1 MTKLSQKYCEEILTD
16 ALLCVRLI
24 LAIFSIMKNKTL
36 LAVAIL
42 VVSAWAV
49 VVSAYA
55 SQIQTKLAKGEK
67 PKMITFGDGSGCSST
82 TTTGT
87 NE

>member
-1 MTKLSQKYCEEILTD
+1 MTLVSVYVYLSP
-16 ALLCVRLI
+16 V
-24 LAIFSIMKNKTL
+24 MKNKTL

-42 VVSAWAV
+42 VVSVWAA